1 MDEQYTP
8 TTAEIREGYVHL
20 TLNPVADAADFD
32 SWLTAHDR
40 EVAEKALREAAAD
53 FQSGAAAGLEPVLNT
68 LAAKLLT
75 KRADRYSSPATT
87 IRQSIEGEQR

>member
-8 TTAEIREGYVHL
+8 STATVIECFLDGAEGSFIRE
-20 TLNPVADAADFD
+20 DFD
-32 SWLTAHDR
+32 RWIAELKR

-53 FQSGAAAGLEPVLNT
+53 FQRGAAAGLEPVLNT

-75 KRADRYSSPATT
+75 ARADRYSSPATT
-87 IRQSIEGEQR
+87 VRQSIEGEQR